1 MIIKSS
7 HQIDLLNRR
16 RELSNN
22 KRLTF
27 SKINNLRK
35 RGYLFGFFIAAI
47 GISICSWTTYY
58 TFKRIKFKEKLILEA
73 NEYQQLKDRYNSIVN
88 NLRSVYKINN
98 QIARGIIGTKSGSA
112 MFLELKEKLPTTIQL
127 VSLSTKG
134 KELNIEGIAFQPTA
148 LGSINSLQLQLRN
161 SFLIKNKSVLL
172 TKAWESK
179 NEQINYM
186 NFQMISSLSNP
197 SADTLLANY
206 ERLGSI
212 GLYKRVKLLKQEG
225 LIK

>member
-7 HQIDLLNRR
+7 HQLDLLSKR

-35 RGYLFGFFIAAI
+35 RGYLLGFFIASA
-47 GISICSWTTYY
+47 GILLCSWTTYY
-58 TFKRIKFKEKLILEA
+58 TYKKIKFKEKLILEA
-73 NEYQQLKDRYNSIVN
+73 NEYQLLKNRYNSIIN
-88 NLRSVYKINN
+88 NLRYVYKINN

-134 KELNIEGIAFQPTA
+134 KEISIEGRAFQPTA
-148 LGSINSLQLQLRN
+148 LGSINSLQLQLQN

-186 NFQMISSLSNP
+186 NFKITSNLSNP
-197 SADTLLANY
+197 SAETLLANY
-206 ERLGSI
+206 EKLGSI
-212 GLYKRVKLLKQEG
+212 GLYKRVKILKQEG